1 MGTLTPLDLLPLN
14 ILPVPLRSN
23 LLELPLFMQATIPM
37 DIGAMVM
44 DFPSLLPHL
53 LPPRLRERNVRPQ
66 LIPQLMPGM
75 DTMAIPD
82 IMDIDITDM
91 VDTMDIVMD
100 TDTGAARR
108 GRLTPPSSPHL
119 QPSLPLKL

>member
-1 MGTLTPLDLLPLN
+1 MGMSSSNSDAISTTSLN
-14 ILPVPLRSN
+14 ILSRSFSWPLW
-23 LLELPLFMQATIPM
+23 
-37 DIGAMVM
+37 
-44 DFPSLLPHL
+44 LLPSQKVT
-53 LPPRLRERNVRPQ
+53 PRPQ
-66 LIPQLMPGM
+66 LIPLLMPGM

-82 IMDIDITDM
+82 TTDIDITDG